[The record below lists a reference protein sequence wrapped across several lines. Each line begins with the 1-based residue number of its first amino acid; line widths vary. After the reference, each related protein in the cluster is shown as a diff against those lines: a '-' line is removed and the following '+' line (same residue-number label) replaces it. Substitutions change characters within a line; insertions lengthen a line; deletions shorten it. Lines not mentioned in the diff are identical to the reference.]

1 MNLDASIAEM
11 RAKGVL
17 GWIMENPQVVNIN
30 SVETLSVALD
40 VLFNPTEDGKK
51 AVQGI
56 WEKRKENAE
65 YFCQATPD
73 SAYVGLMEA
82 IVYGDEVPE
91 GLKENRA
98 YVERVFGVNV
108 YARINKA
115 EQATGNYPPRLDYD
129 NVNELA
135 DINNMKNASSV
146 PLSPSIAK
154 YTDVLLLELLQT
166 LQNKKFANISMN
178 EVMDNELKR

>member
-1 MNLDASIAEM
+1 MNIDAIVAES

-17 GWIMENPQVVNIN
+17 NWILENPSVVNIN

-40 VLFNPTEDGKK
+40 VLLNPTEEGKK

-56 WEKRKENAE
+56 WEYRKENAE
-65 YFCQATPD
+65 NFCQATPD

-82 IVYGDEVPE
+82 IVYGNETPA

-115 EQATGNYPPRLDYD
+115 EQLAGFPPRLDYSNPTELSEIAKMRLESGVELD
-129 NVNELA
+129 PSISQYTDALLAELA
-135 DINNMKNASSV
+135 
-146 PLSPSIAK
+146 
-154 YTDVLLLELLQT
+154 YT
-166 LQNKKFANISMN
+166 LQNKMFQNIVVSN
-178 EVMDNELKR
+178 TIENKPAL